1 MNVNDIRA
9 LFPILHQQVNGHPL
23 VYFDSA
29 ATSQKPLPVIE
40 ALDRYYREYNS
51 NVHRG
56 VHTLGTKA
64 TDAYEGARE
73 KVRRFLNAQSAQ
85 EIIFTR
91 GTTASLN
98 LVASSY
104 GRANVKEGDEIVI
117 TYMEHHSNLIPWQQ
131 LAKQTGATLKY
142 IPMQEDGTIDLRD
155 VEATVTEAAKI
166 VAIAHVSNVL
176 GTINPVR
183 EIARIAHKRGAVVV
197 VDAAQSAP
205 HMKVDVQELDCDFLA
220 LSGHKMCGPTGIGVL
235 YGKKKWLEQ
244 MEPVEFG
251 GEMIDFVEL
260 YDSTWKELPWKF
272 EGGTPIIAGAIGLGA
287 AIDFLEQV
295 GLDAIAAHEHEL
307 AQYALERLAGIDG
320 VTVYGPKERA
330 GLVTFNIDGVHPHD
344 VATVL
349 DAEGIAIRAGHHCA
363 QPLMKWLG
371 VTATAGR
378 AFTFTIRKRKSTGSS
393 PHYRKRRSTSAMSSN
408 HPLDQLYRQVIM
420 DHYKNPR
427 NRGVLEGTNVDVNMN
442 NPTCGDRIHLTMKV
456 EDGKVADVKFEG
468 EGCSISMSSASMM
481 TQAIKGK
488 TVEEAL
494 RLAHIFSD
502 MIQGKEYDDSVD
514 LGDIEALQGVS
525 KFPARI
531 KCATLAWKALEK
543 GLHHH

>member
-1 MNVNDIRA
+1 MNVNEIRA

-40 ALDRYYREYNS
+40 TLDRYYREYNS

-142 IPMQEDGTIDLRD
+142 IPLQEDGTIDLRD

-183 EIARIAHKRGAVVV
+183 EIARIAHERGAVVV

-330 GLVTFNIDGVHPHD
+330 GLVTFNIEGVHPHD

-349 DAEGIAIRAGHHCA
+349 DAEGVAIRAGHHCA

-371 VTATAGR
+371 VTATAR
-378 AFTFTIRKRKSTGSS
+378 ASF
-393 PHYRKRRSTSAMSSN
+393 Y
-408 HPLDQLYRQVIM
+408 LYNTKEEI
-420 DHYKNPR
+420 
-427 NRGVLEGTNVDVNMN
+427 
-442 NPTCGDRIHLTMKV
+442 DRFI
-456 EDGKVADVKFEG
+456 A
-468 EGCSISMSSASMM
+468 
-481 TQAIKGK
+481 
-488 TVEEAL
+488 AL
-494 RLAHIFSD
+494 QKA
-502 MIQGKEYDDSVD
+502 KEYFSHV
-514 LGDIEALQGVS
+514 
-525 KFPARI
+525 F
-531 KCATLAWKALEK
+531 
-543 GLHHH
+543 